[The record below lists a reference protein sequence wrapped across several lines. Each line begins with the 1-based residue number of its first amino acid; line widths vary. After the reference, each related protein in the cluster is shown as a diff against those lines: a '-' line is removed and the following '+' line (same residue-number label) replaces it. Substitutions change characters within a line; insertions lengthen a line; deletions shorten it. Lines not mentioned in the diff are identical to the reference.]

1 MSWNRVYSQICPQ
14 YPNPTR
20 LDFEINSAPL
30 IVSATPIGQLN
41 SFYKLG
47 RLSFLVDL
55 PGIGT
60 TKGKSH
66 VIHRGYQFVD
76 TTQVANYSFKSEFW
90 IYGYVPQVRIDFYTS
105 DEAISPNS
113 REYVLLNASL
123 ERIEA
128 KLDNTNNS
136 PSSTSSNFDDPD
148 NSSSLSVI

>member
-1 MSWNRVYSQICPQ
+1 MSWKRVYSQVCPQ

-20 LDFEINSAPL
+20 LDFEINSTPL
-30 IVSATPIGQLN
+30 IVLATPIGQLN

-55 PGIGT
+55 LGIGT
-60 TKGKSH
+60 TKGKSQ

-76 TTQVANYSFKSEFW
+76 TTQIANYSFKSEFW
-90 IYGYVPQVRIDFYTS
+90 IYGYVPEVRIDFYTS
-105 DEAISPNS
+105 NEDVFPNS

-128 KLDNTNNS
+128 KLDNTSNS
-136 PSSTSSNFDDPD
+136 PSNTSSNFNDPD